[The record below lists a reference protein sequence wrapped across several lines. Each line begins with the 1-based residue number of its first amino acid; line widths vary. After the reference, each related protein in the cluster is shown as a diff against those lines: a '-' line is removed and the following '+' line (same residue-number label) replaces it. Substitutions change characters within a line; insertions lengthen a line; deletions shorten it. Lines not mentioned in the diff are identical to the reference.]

1 MIATATQILEII
13 RDYHN
18 YNGFQFTTEHIINWA
33 NQFEE
38 NDRAFIL
45 EEFLFLLKNGIYVS
59 EADAREILV
68 KSIEIISREYK
79 YKSVPDFL
87 ENAEFLRL
95 QKDYKSQG
103 VLLSILD
110 EELQTRYNKSLVE
123 CGNVSDKHCLYVDD
137 ILATGGTLY
146 NDMNSWLLQ
155 TNPAG
160 SSNLDLIIK
169 NERTL
174 KIVLLCFHNAN
185 TTLWRLKVGLNRD
198 EVLKKITFIYA
209 YEIQNHSGFLNQ
221 RLNFAFPSA
230 DQPEEVIRY
239 WNRLFEND
247 PGTKA
252 FRKAGTPAAETLFS
266 SPANRI
272 RFENLI
278 LKKGIEILLNSKT
291 LKPNHRPLGAT
302 FPSYRTLGTGTL
314 FFTWRNISN
323 TCPVVF
329 WWNSDSWKPL
339 FPLNNRG
346 GLSI

>member
-1 MIATATQILEII
+1 MTATAIQILEII

-18 YNGFQFTTEHIINWA
+18 YNGFQFTTKHIIDWA
-33 NQFEE
+33 GQFEE

-45 EEFLFLLKNGIYVS
+45 EEFLFLLQRGIYIS
-59 EADAREILV
+59 EADARRILV
-68 KSIEIISREYK
+68 ESIESLSREYK
-79 YKSVPDFL
+79 YKSVPEFL
-87 ENAEFLRL
+87 ENVDFLRL
-95 QKDYKSQG
+95 QKDHKSQG
-103 VLLSILD
+103 VLLSIMD
-110 EELQTRYNKSLVE
+110 QELKNRYNKGLAE
-123 CGNVSDKHCLYVDD
+123 CGNVSGKHCLYIDD

-146 NDMNSWLLQ
+146 NDMNTWLPQ
-155 TNPAG
+155 TNAAG

-169 NERTL
+169 NEKTL

-209 YEIQNHSGFLNQ
+209 YEIQNHLGFMNQ
-221 RLNFAFPSA
+221 RLNFAFPLAEES
-230 DQPEEVIRY
+230 EEVASY
-239 WNRLFEND
+239 WNQLFQDD

-252 FRKAGTPAAETLFS
+252 FRRIGTPAVETLFS

-272 RFENLI
+272 KFENII

-302 FPSYRTLGTGTL
+302 FPSYKTLGTGTL

-329 WWNSDSWKPL
+329 WWKSDIWNPL